1 MTKPV
6 LSLVVCVCLALA
18 YFVVRKDQTRVGV
31 RELVLPQFQQTDIDT
46 IEING
51 KEFPW
56 NERAIDAAAHIQI
69 IRFMT
74 EQPQPA
80 MIKVRLLHHRKV
92 IWQLEI
98 GDEVSEGRLVRA
110 PGSKS
115 IFVAKGKFSDLLM
128 TN

>member
-1 MTKPV
+1 MTKPI
-6 LSLVVCVCLALA
+6 LSLLVCLCLGLT
-18 YFVVRKDQTRVGV
+18 YFIIHKDHTRVGV
-31 RELVLPQFQQTDIDT
+31 RELLLPHFNQIDIDT

-51 KEFPW
+51 QNFTR
-56 NERAIDAAAHIQI
+56 NERAIDAAAHLQI
-69 IRFMT
+69 IRFIT
-74 EQPQPA
+74 EQAQPT
-80 MIKVRLLHHRKV
+80 MTKVRLLDHRKI

-115 IFVAKGKFSDLLM
+115 VFVAKGRFSDLLM